1 MSKLIL
7 TTEQTLQIKDIFKNT
22 ELMIDVDIEYFLTNE
37 QIESVDCIENIL
49 NDNDCFSVEIMYYNR
64 AMEFLMKHDNS
75 LKESLNIASDLC
87 FDASSL
93 SSELLA
99 SLLAS
104 QMIREEFHEY
114 YTELKSLIEEFKNNT
129 EDQEN
134 QDNEQ

>member
-7 TTEQTLQIKDIFKNT
+7 TTEHTLEIKNIFKNT
-22 ELMIDVDIEYFLTNE
+22 KLMSDVDIEYFLTNE
-37 QIESVDCIENIL
+37 QIESAECVQNIL
-49 NDNDCFSVEIMYYNR
+49 EDQDCFTVEIMYYHN
-64 AMEFLMKHDNS
+64 AMEFLMQHDNS

-104 QMIREEFHEY
+104 QMIREEFSEY
-114 YTELKSLIEEFKNNT
+114 YTELENLIEEFKNNI
-129 EDQEN
+129 EE
-134 QDNEQ
+134 EEGE

>member
-22 ELMIDVDIEYFLTNE
+22 DLCIDIDFEYYLTNE
-37 QIESVDCIENIL
+37 QIESVDCIERIL
-49 NDNDCFSVEIMYYNR
+49 EDNDCFSVDIIYYNR
-64 AMEFLMKHDNS
+64 AMEFLMKYDNS

-104 QMIREEFHEY
+104 QMIREEFSEY
-114 YTELKSLIEEFKNNT
+114 YTELESLIEEFKNNV
-129 EDQEN
+129 EDQED

>member
-37 QIESVDCIENIL
+37 QIESVECIENIL
-49 NDNDCFSVEIMYYNR
+49 SDNDCFSVDIIYYNN

-114 YTELKSLIEEFKNNT
+114 YTELENLIEEFKNNV
-129 EDQEN
+129 EDQE
-134 QDNEQ
+134 EE

>member
-37 QIESVDCIENIL
+37 QIESVDCIETIL
-49 NDNDCFSVEIMYYNR
+49 DANDCFNVEVIYYNR
-64 AMEFLMKHDNS
+64 AMEFLMKYDNS

-114 YTELKSLIEEFKNNT
+114 YTELENLIEEFKNNV
-129 EDQEN
+129 EDQE
-134 QDNEQ
+134 EE

>member
-37 QIESVDCIENIL
+37 QIESVDCIYNIL
-49 NDNDCFSVEIMYYNR
+49 ENNDCFSVEIMYYNR
-64 AMEFLMKHDNS
+64 AMEFLMKYDNS

-87 FDASSL
+87 FDCSSL

-104 QMIREEFHEY
+104 QMIREEFTEY
-114 YTELKSLIEEFKNNT
+114 YTELENLIEEFKNNV
-129 EDQEN
+129 EE
-134 QDNEQ
+134 EEEEE